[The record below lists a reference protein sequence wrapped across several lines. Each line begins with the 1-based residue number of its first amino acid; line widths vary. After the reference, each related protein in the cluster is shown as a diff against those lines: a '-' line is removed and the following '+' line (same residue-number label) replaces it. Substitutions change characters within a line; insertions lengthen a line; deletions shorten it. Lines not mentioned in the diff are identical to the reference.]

1 VVVKTVERL
10 KEIVDRGGRIYPYP
24 GGRWRIYDPLTKR
37 FEMVDRFL
45 NEFAKQIY
53 EGQSEGKYAV
63 EDFESDVKFLL
74 STIKQRIDP
83 KAPIITK
90 WTENISWWTHIFLDF
105 SALVSP
111 YILSL
116 LTPNEIDLSN
126 PEVTVKNMVGK
137 FEALREKPARV
148 SEIEAK
154 LKSENEAL
162 KQTLSKYEKLIDDQ
176 NKLLAEVLDKA
187 KRTVNFFLIVL
198 PKRLPEEVRETYK
211 IYASKIREIWL
222 DGKIDA
228 LIREHEKALSR
239 M

>member
-1 VVVKTVERL
+1 VVVKTVEKL

-45 NEFAKQIY
+45 NDFAKQIY
-53 EGQSEGKYAV
+53 EGQSEEKYAV

-74 STIKQRIDP
+74 STIKQRLDP

-90 WTENISWWTHIFLDF
+90 WTENVSWWTHVFLDF

-111 YILSL
+111 DIFSL
-116 LTPNEIDLSN
+116 MAPSEIDLSN
-126 PEVTVKNMVGK
+126 PEVTVKNMVQK
-137 FEALREKPARV
+137 FKALKDKAARV
-148 SEIEAK
+148 DDIEAK

-162 KQTLSKYEKLIDDQ
+162 KQTLSKYRRLIDEQKKLI
-176 NKLLAEVLDKA
+176 AEIFDKA
-187 KRTVNFFLIVL
+187 RETVNFFMIVL
-198 PKRLPEEVRETYK
+198 PKRLPEEVRGTY
-211 IYASKIREIWL
+211 IAYSKKLEEIWL

-228 LIREHEKALSR
+228 LIEALSKI
-239 M
+239 

>member
-10 KEIVDRGGRIYPYP
+10 KEIVDRGGRVYPYP

-74 STIKQRIDP
+74 STVKQRLDP

-90 WTENISWWTHIFLDF
+90 WTENVSWWTHVFLDF

-111 YILSL
+111 DIFSL
-116 LTPNEIDLSN
+116 MAPSEIDLSN
-126 PEVTVKNMVGK
+126 PEVTVKNMVQK
-137 FEALREKPARV
+137 FKAIKDKAARV
-148 SEIEAK
+148 SEIEEK
-154 LKSENEAL
+154 YKGEIEAYRQVL
-162 KQTLSKYEKLIDDQ
+162 REYEKLIDEQ
-176 NKLLAEVLDKA
+176 NKLIAEILDKA
-187 KRTVNFFLIVL
+187 KETINFFIIVL
-198 PKRLPEEVRETYK
+198 PKRLPQDLKETYS
-211 IYASKIREIWL
+211 IYASKLWEIWL
-222 DGKIDA
+222 DGKVDA
-228 LIREHEKALSR
+228 LIREHERALSR